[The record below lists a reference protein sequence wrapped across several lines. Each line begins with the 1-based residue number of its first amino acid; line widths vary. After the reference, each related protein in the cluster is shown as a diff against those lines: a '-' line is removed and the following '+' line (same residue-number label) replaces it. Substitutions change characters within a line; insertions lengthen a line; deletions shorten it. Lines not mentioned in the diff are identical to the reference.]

1 MENWL
6 NNEYMIAIDLILL
19 TIATSAIIFMIKY
32 KHIFKLYQL
41 TNTMI
46 LILSGLLII
55 ISIYALDLFS
65 MTVLPKIIGASD
77 AFKTMENLHMKHAW
91 GLNFIGLSAI
101 AIGIYK
107 LISKFIKTLTNLE
120 VTKKELLSALNTK
133 ERFLAKMSHEL
144 RTPLTA
150 IIGFSAI
157 LNRQST
163 DMEKGNVPGLAPSS
177 NSFDSKRIPT
187 NKTILNYSHYIL
199 ESGQQLLSL
208 IEHLL
213 YVANPKEQLE
223 NPDIGPIDL
232 KPIIDDTI
240 IMMTTA
246 ARQKGIKIKNTLPK
260 IMPPVIGND
269 MALCQ
274 VFLNLLNNAISFS
287 KENSTIEITGSMN
300 KKTFFCHI
308 EDHGIGISNVDMHRI
323 FEPFEQAND
332 SIEGLGLGLPVCNK
346 FMDKLGGSLNIDSKL
361 GVGTKVTVGLI
372 KAMETSISTTHFTAM
387 EKTIH

>member
-1 MENWL
+1 
-6 NNEYMIAIDLILL
+6 
-19 TIATSAIIFMIKY
+19 
-32 KHIFKLYQL
+32 
-41 TNTMI
+41 
-46 LILSGLLII
+46 
-55 ISIYALDLFS
+55 
-65 MTVLPKIIGASD
+65 
-77 AFKTMENLHMKHAW
+77 
-91 GLNFIGLSAI
+91 
-101 AIGIYK
+101 
-107 LISKFIKTLTNLE
+107 
-120 VTKKELLSALNTK
+120 
-133 ERFLAKMSHEL
+133 
-144 RTPLTA
+144 
-150 IIGFSAI
+150 
-157 LNRQST
+157 
-163 DMEKGNVPGLAPSS
+163 
-177 NSFDSKRIPT
+177 
-187 NKTILNYSHYIL
+187 L